1 MASDQQK
8 REYIRDHLDSDLH
21 FLLEDA
27 GVALTGLYAIAQ
39 LYRTVKHFSALG
51 DDRAEVRKACK
62 DDFGIDPAA
71 GAVERSQVASIV
83 TAWEASKEYVVQENK
98 IKAESRALGVAKPL
112 ANTDRAAMRKAVE
125 AAFGKKHDYEMPSP
139 EYIAHK
145 MEEIELNEVQASPL
159 DEITSM
165 EDINST
171 SLQSSVD
178 NDGRIRVVK
187 VKSKGTLPQ
196 NSEQLR
202 VKYRIETNAWLM
214 LASKF
219 KQKTWLN
226 QFDGK
231 CFEVLTEYILG
242 PKVFNVQ
249 IPQAGSDALVA
260 LHPAWTVILRY
271 EFELRKDA
279 FKRVRDDGLTLTDAI
294 LAVIKDPELK
304 EIFFTS
310 PIALARAARTTQLGL
325 DHQEHKHPRREDPP
339 RTIFKKGDAK
349 GDSKGKRGGG
359 RGKGKGKK
367 LLTTPD
373 GRQICF
379 KFNNGNCPGNCGRV
393 HVCQIKGCLG
403 QHAAKDHGKEQAK

>member
-1 MASDQQK
+1 MATDQQK
-8 REYIRDHLDSDLH
+8 REYIRDHVDSDLH
-21 FLLEDA
+21 YLLEDA
-27 GVALTGLYAIAQ
+27 GVALQGQYAIGQ

-51 DDRAEVRKACK
+51 DDRTEVRKACK

-98 IKAESRALGVAKPL
+98 IKAESRALGVSKPL

-125 AAFGKKHDYEMPSP
+125 ATFGKKHDYELPSP
-139 EYIAHK
+139 EYVAHK
-145 MEEIELNEVQASPL
+145 MEQIELNEVQASPL
-159 DEITSM
+159 DEILSM

-187 VKSKGTLPQ
+187 VKSKGSLPQ

-202 VKYRIETNAWLM
+202 VKYRIETNTWLM

-219 KQKTWLN
+219 KQKSWLT

-231 CFEVLTEYILG
+231 CFEVFTEYILG
-242 PKVFNVQ
+242 PKVFNMQ
-249 IPQAGSDALVA
+249 IPQSGSDALVP

-271 EFELRKDA
+271 EFELRKEA
-279 FKRVRDDGLTLTDAI
+279 FKRVRDDGLSLSDSL

-310 PIALARAARTTQLGL
+310 PIALSRNTRSTNQGQ
-325 DHQEHKHPRREDPP
+325 DQQDPKRQRKDEPP
-339 RTIFKKGDAK
+339 RTLYRKGDGKGRQKKGD
-349 GDSKGKRGGG
+349 GKGK
-359 RGKGKGKK
+359 KGKK
-367 LLTTPD
+367 LLTTPE

-379 KFNNGNCPGNCGRV
+379 KYNNGNCPGNCGRV
-393 HVCQIKGCLG
+393 HVCQVKGCMG
-403 QHAAKDHGKEQAK
+403 PHAAKDHYKQTEAK